1 MKLAY
6 NISAANISAIY
17 VALIKFLKF
26 ALEFKKKIPKIF
38 IKKNDRLI
46 SLAMK
51 QGSFLDKIQLLLTN
65 LIDQTFKETINF
77 LLFIAKDQ

>member
-38 IKKNDRLI
+38 IKKNLP
-46 SLAMK
+46 
-51 QGSFLDKIQLLLTN
+51 
-65 LIDQTFKETINF
+65 
-77 LLFIAKDQ
+77 

>member
-1 MKLAY
+1 
-6 NISAANISAIY
+6 
-17 VALIKFLKF
+17 
-26 ALEFKKKIPKIF
+26 
-38 IKKNDRLI
+38 
-46 SLAMK
+46 MK